1 MKYPQRSIVNV
12 SRCPPPLQK
21 WGGMV
26 NYLPSLLHLMSL
38 KCCQAEK
45 AYLVSL
51 DLREV
56 YAVVWDIREGKKVLE
71 EGRPTLDFMTDGTK
85 NTKMEKRCSVTNSG
99 FKIHAEDT

>member
-26 NYLPSLLHLMSL
+26 NYLPSLLRLMSL
-38 KCCQAEK
+38 KYCQAEK

-51 DLREV
+51 GLGEV
-56 YAVVWDIREGKKVLE
+56 YSLGYRGGEKK
-71 EGRPTLDFMTDGTK
+71 R
-85 NTKMEKRCSVTNSG
+85 
-99 FKIHAEDT
+99 

>member
-38 KCCQAEK
+38 KCCQAK
-45 AYLVSL
+45 KGLSCLTGFKRGLCCSL
-51 DLREV
+51 GYRG
-56 YAVVWDIREGKKVLE
+56 GKKGGST
-71 EGRPTLDFMTDGTK
+71 EGRPTLSFIPRQDQEQNKTK
-85 NTKMEKRCSVTNSG
+85 KKRRKATQ
-99 FKIHAEDT
+99 

>member
-51 DLREV
+51 GLREV
-56 YAVVWDIREGKKVLE
+56 YAVVWDTGEEKKVVVL
-71 EGRPTLDFMTDGTK
+71 RAD
-85 NTKMEKRCSVTNSG
+85 S
-99 FKIHAEDT
+99 H

>member
-38 KCCQAEK
+38 KRCQAEK

-51 DLREV
+51 
-56 YAVVWDIREGKKVLE
+56 G
-71 EGRPTLDFMTDGTK
+71 
-85 NTKMEKRCSVTNSG
+85 
-99 FKIHAEDT
+99 